1 MSEASFTPAPVKP
14 PIPFAAV
21 EVLDIR
27 LGTITAVEDVPGSRK
42 LLRLIVSFGDH
53 TRRILSGMKQERPNP
68 QELVGRQTLFVV
80 NLEPRKMAGD
90 VSEGMILDIGYAD
103 GLLPALAVPEL
114 ARSMPD
120 GARAG

>member
-1 MSEASFTPAPVKP
+1 MSEPATFTPAPVKP
-14 PIPFAAV
+14 PVAFAAV
-21 EVLDIR
+21 EALDIR

-42 LLRLIVSFGDH
+42 LLRLVVSFGDH
-53 TRRILSGMKQERPNP
+53 TRRILSGMKQERANP

-103 GLLPALAVPEL
+103 GLLPALAVPE
-114 ARSMPD
+114 RPMPD
-120 GARAG
+120 GSRAG

>member
-1 MSEASFTPAPVKP
+1 MSEAASFTPAPVKP
-14 PIPFAAV
+14 PIQFAVV
-21 EVLDIR
+21 EALDIR

-68 QELVGRQTLFVV
+68 QQLVGRQTLFVV

-103 GLLPALAVPEL
+103 GLRPALAMPE
-114 ARSMPD
+114 RPMPD
-120 GARAG
+120 GSRAG